1 MMRKEPTAAAPAAE
15 AAAAPAA
22 VATAVI
28 KCAQF
33 HFMVS
38 GSAGGGAD
46 SAGSRQQAAGSAGI
60 CLSAK
65 TR

>member
-1 MMRKEPTAAAPAAE
+1 MRKEPTAAAPAAE

-46 SAGSRQQAAGSAGI
+46 SAGSVQRAALASA
-60 CLSAK
+60 
-65 TR
+65 